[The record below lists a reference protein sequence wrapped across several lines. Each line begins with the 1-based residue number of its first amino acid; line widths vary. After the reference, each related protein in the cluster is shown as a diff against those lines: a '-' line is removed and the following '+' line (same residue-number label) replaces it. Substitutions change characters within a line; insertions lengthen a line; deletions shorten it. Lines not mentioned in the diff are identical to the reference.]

1 MFIQKYMETNK
12 NKRLMILSIPLVFL
26 IICIGTSSG
35 SSDISILDSI
45 SVIGHK
51 ILGITLR
58 SEIDSK
64 DVAIIWNLRL
74 PRVLLAFIVGGALSA
89 SGAVVQSVLKNPLA
103 SPYTL
108 GISSGAS
115 LGVGIVIVT
124 GVSIPLIGNLT
135 LPLIGFI
142 CSLLTVI
149 LILKFASKVDKS
161 LSNNTIILAGLVFS
175 LFFNAILTT
184 ITALFTDKIESITMW
199 QMGSFSMRGWSYLK
213 AGLPFFIVG
222 VVGVMIYSKEMDVL
236 TFGEEAAKSIGVD
249 TKKVKKRLFLFTAI
263 LTGSAVAI
271 SGTIGFIDLIA
282 PHMVRKIFGSKHS
295 YVVPMSIVLGGSLM
309 IITDLVARTII
320 IPSELPV
327 GAVTALIGAPFFAY
341 LYFKKSK

>member
-1 MFIQKYMETNK
+1 MFIQNYIKTNK
-12 NKRLMILSIPLVFL
+12 NKGLMILSIPLVFL
-26 IICIGTSSG
+26 IICIGTSIG
-35 SSDISILDSI
+35 SSNISILDIISI
-45 SVIGHK
+45 LGHK
-51 ILGITLR
+51 IFNIPLRLG
-58 SEIDSK
+58 IDSK
-64 DVAIIWNLRL
+64 DVAIIWTLRL

-124 GVSIPLIGNLT
+124 GISIPLLGNLT
-135 LPLIGFI
+135 LPLVGFV

-161 LSNNTIILAGLVFS
+161 LSNNTIILSGLVFS
-175 LFFNAILTT
+175 LFFSAMLTT
-184 ITALFTDKIESITMW
+184 MTALFTEKIESITLW
-199 QMGSFSMRGWSYLK
+199 QMGSFSMKGWSYFK
-213 AGLPFFIVG
+213 AGLPFFIIG
-222 VVGVMIYSKEMDVL
+222 IIGVMMHTKEMDVL
-236 TFGEEAAKSIGVD
+236 TFGEDQAKSIGVD
-249 TKKVKKRLFLFTAI
+249 TNKVKKRLFLFTAI

-282 PHMVRKIFGSKHS
+282 PHMVRKIFGSKHA
-295 YVVPMSIVLGGSLM
+295 YVIPMSVILGGSLM
-309 IITDLVARTII
+309 IITDLVARTIV